1 MYMPKKN
8 VIRFLNFQ
16 SVEYKKNMILCQRY
30 IVLVLMSFDTLIGS
44 EDGTSRLKDIHVDRN
59 VHTLF

>member
-1 MYMPKKN
+1 MPKKKN

-30 IVLVLMSFDTLIGS
+30 IVHLLMSFDTLIGS